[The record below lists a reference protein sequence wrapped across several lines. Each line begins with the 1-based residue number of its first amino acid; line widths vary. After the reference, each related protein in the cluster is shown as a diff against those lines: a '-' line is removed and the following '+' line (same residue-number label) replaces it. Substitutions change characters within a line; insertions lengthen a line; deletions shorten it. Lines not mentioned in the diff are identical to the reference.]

1 MRSLVLTALILL
13 PGLAFAG
20 ESQVVIAVGYMPTVP
35 PVRIQARADYVA
47 VPITIQSD
55 AKDALKRIDQVEQA
69 LRTISDRSKQHS
81 DFAIRSG
88 VVSLSP
94 RDAPKSFGSSYEA
107 PGSSVHL
114 YVLAMLKPEATVFAL
129 TKRIHQMLA
138 APLPETVRLIVGT
151 TTLGMNEPERFRPQL
166 LGMIAKSVTD
176 ARKVLGGNG
185 LVEVDGLENP
195 VGVMQL
201 NESEVLLFVNHHVR
215 IQIRNDVR

>member
-1 MRSLVLTALILL
+1 
-13 PGLAFAG
+13 
-20 ESQVVIAVGYMPTVP
+20 
-35 PVRIQARADYVA
+35 
-47 VPITIQSD
+47 
-55 AKDALKRIDQVEQA
+55 
-69 LRTISDRSKQHS
+69 
-81 DFAIRSG
+81 
-88 VVSLSP
+88 
-94 RDAPKSFGSSYEA
+94 
-107 PGSSVHL
+107 
-114 YVLAMLKPEATVFAL
+114 L

-195 VGVMQL
+195 VGAMQL

>member
-20 ESQVVIAVGYMPTVP
+20 ESSVVIAVGYMPTVP

-94 RDAPKSFGSSYEA
+94 RDAPNRSAAATRRPA
-107 PGSSVHL
+107 PRCTCTCS
-114 YVLAMLKPEATVFAL
+114 
-129 TKRIHQMLA
+129 RC
-138 APLPETVRLIVGT
+138 
-151 TTLGMNEPERFRPQL
+151 
-166 LGMIAKSVTD
+166 
-176 ARKVLGGNG
+176 
-185 LVEVDGLENP
+185 
-195 VGVMQL
+195 
-201 NESEVLLFVNHHVR
+201 
-215 IQIRNDVR
+215 